1 MENRTESTK
10 HSLEQRLSNYKS
22 MHQGTAKSKNCL
34 HEFMNAR
41 TLTEARKVLWG
52 FKKKNTRAKK

>member
-1 MENRTESTK
+1 MENRAESTK
-10 HSLEQRLSNYKS
+10 HSLDQRLSNYKS

-34 HEFMNAR
+34 QDFMSAR
-41 TLTEARKVLWG
+41 TLTEARKILWG

>member
-1 MENRTESTK
+1 MENKTESTK

-34 HEFMNAR
+34 QDFMSAR
-41 TLTEARKVLWG
+41 TLTEARKILWG

>member
-1 MENRTESTK
+1 MEKAESSK
-10 HSLEQRLSNYKS
+10 HSLEQRLSNYKT
-22 MHQGTAKSKNCL
+22 MHQGTARNKNCF
-34 HEFMNAR
+34 HEFMNTK

>member
-1 MENRTESTK
+1 MENKAENNK

-34 HEFMNAR
+34 QDFMSAR
-41 TLTEARKVLWG
+41 TLTEARKILWG